1 MFVPVAYGYFWFV
14 GFKYWNHA
22 NMIFINL
29 LCGEIKRGGPSS
41 VISAM
46 GGRSVSDWLK
56 YNSFVIPS
64 MQAKFCLRAVK

>member
-1 MFVPVAYGYFWFV
+1 MLFCPVAHGYFSNV

-22 NMIFINL
+22 NLIFINL
-29 LCGEIKRGGPSS
+29 VCSEIKRGGPSS

-46 GGRSVSDWLK
+46 GGRNVSGWLK

-64 MQAKFCLRAVK
+64 L